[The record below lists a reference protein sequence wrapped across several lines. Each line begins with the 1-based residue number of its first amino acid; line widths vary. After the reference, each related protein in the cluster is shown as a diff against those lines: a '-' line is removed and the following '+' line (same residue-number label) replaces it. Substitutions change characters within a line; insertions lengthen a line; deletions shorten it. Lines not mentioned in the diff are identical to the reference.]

1 MLADTTVGAV
11 SATGLC
17 AEQGRNAG
25 TSRSCLCFRTGLRA
39 GKCEMLAK
47 TTVACA
53 SARRLRSG
61 KCEML
66 AEVTVAGALTTRLRA
81 GQGEML
87 AEATVAGVSAT
98 GLRARQGRNAG

>member
-1 MLADTTVGAV
+1 MVEGV
-11 SATGLC
+11 HFIATILYQGDK
-17 AEQGRNAG
+17 AEFFTEDPA
-25 TSRSCLCFRTGLRA
+25 
-39 GKCEMLAK
+39 LAK
-47 TTVACA
+47 TQVAWA
-53 SARRLRSG
+53 SARRLRFG

>member
-1 MLADTTVGAV
+1 
-11 SATGLC
+11 
-17 AEQGRNAG
+17 
-25 TSRSCLCFRTGLRA
+25 
-39 GKCEMLAK
+39 
-47 TTVACA
+47 
-53 SARRLRSG
+53 
-61 KCEML
+61 ML